1 MASQDVKEELTSI
14 FLKLFQKN
22 WSNALDLIS
31 PGQHYR
37 ETKTSKRYDRKKK
50 KKLQAN
56 TTDEHRCNNLYGDI
70 KWCSHYGK

>member
-14 FLKLFQKN
+14 FLKLLQKN

-31 PGQHYR
+31 PGKHYR

-50 KKLQAN
+50 KRNYRPIPLMNIDAIIFM
-56 TTDEHRCNNLYGDI
+56 GI
-70 KWCSHYGK
+70 